1 LKAYNKLNYN
11 LTILS
16 ILLIFLG
23 SGCSLT
29 RRLKGNESL
38 VRKITIKGVDKEFSD
53 AAANYVD
60 KEQQPNNVINLQ
72 LYYFFSRKGKKD
84 IGEPPAILDSNLV
97 EFSRVQIERF
107 VQNKGYLKAKVA
119 DTIIVKKRKA
129 ELVFTAT
136 EGPMFKIRTISDSI
150 ADKKVQALYRL
161 NRKRFSH
168 VQPGG
173 RFDTDS
179 LAYDRDEFY
188 QIMKRNGYYDFY
200 RQYIT
205 FTYDS
210 TFRSGVVDLKMIID
224 NPAGK
229 TSHPIY
235 TINNTLIT
243 MSNSAG
249 RTPGKQDTLQVDS
262 QFRYVD
268 FSHKFLPHTVT
279 DYVYQR
285 KGQLYDADKQTLTTS
300 RLSELNEFRNV
311 PNPTYTKLA
320 DSTNRLNT
328 KIDITPLKQMSDRVE
343 GEFLFNA
350 GQYGFNLGNTFTDR
364 NLFKQAAILQIK
376 LNWSVLFDN
385 GHNINNPNGVEN
397 QDFRIGATLTYPR
410 IISPFTFPVLGKY
423 GVPHTTFS
431 TNYQL
436 FYQDNLVQRQSFT
449 NAITYDFAETARKL
463 HSITPIDIEYSR
475 GVINPVAQQELLSK
489 NLYAYS
495 YLIGRTIFTT
505 GSQYTFQYN
514 AIELNSFSDFTYFRG
529 TIDVGGNT
537 LALLSRIFNTGKDSL
552 GARTFAGRA
561 FAQYAKAEV
570 DLRIYRSLGGERQ
583 LIFRVNPGI
592 GVPYGNSND
601 INWIFEKEF
610 YTGGANDMR
619 AWLPRTL
626 GPGQFNRAT
635 FYGPPGVPGI
645 PSKGDTLR
653 TRLKY
658 LDQFGEV
665 KLITNLEYR
674 YKLADNFFGAKLKG
688 AVFIDGGNI
697 WRLNP
702 QPGDPNVN
710 FRFNNVLQS
719 SALDIGTGLRF
730 DLSFFVFRLDAA
742 FKFKDPQFNGSDQWV
757 LLNHFNELF
766 HTGPFKTAYQ
776 LNNSGDTYNFMQLN
790 FGIGMPF

>member
-1 LKAYNKLNYN
+1 
-11 LTILS
+11 
-16 ILLIFLG
+16 LIFLG

-29 RRLKGNESL
+29 RHLKDNQAL
-38 VRKITIKGVDKEFSD
+38 VRKNVIKGVDKEFAD
-53 AAANYVD
+53 AALNYVD

-72 LYYFFSRKGKKD
+72 FYYLFSQNGKKD
-84 IGEPPAILDSNLV
+84 IGEPPNLLDSNLV

-107 VQNKGYLKAKVA
+107 LQNKGYLKARVV
-119 DTIIVKKRKA
+119 DTIVVKKKKA
-129 ELVFTAT
+129 TLIFTAA
-136 EGPMFKIRTISDSI
+136 EGPMFKIRKIEDSI
-150 ADKKVQALYRL
+150 ADKKVADLYHV

-188 QIMKRNGYYDFY
+188 QVMKRNGYFDFY

-210 TFRSGVVDLKMIID
+210 TFRSSVVDLKMIIE

-229 TSHPIY
+229 SAHPIY

-243 MSNSAG
+243 VASG
-249 RTPGKQDTLQVDS
+249 TGKTTGKEDTLQVDS
-262 QFRYVD
+262 QFRFVD
-268 FSHKFLPHTVT
+268 FSHRFLPRTVT

-285 KGQLYDADKQTLTTS
+285 KGQIYDVDKQTLTTS
-300 RLSELNEFRNV
+300 RLSELNVFRNV
-311 PNPTYTKLA
+311 PNPTYTKSP

-328 KIDITPLKQMSDRVE
+328 KIDMVPLKKMSDRVE

-350 GQYGFNLGNTFTDR
+350 GQYGFNIGNTFTERD
-364 NLFKQAAILQIK
+364 LFKEAAILQIK
-376 LNWSVLFDN
+376 LNASELFDN
-385 GHNINNPNGVEN
+385 ANNKTNPNGVEN
-397 QDFRIGATLTYPR
+397 QDYRIGATLTYPR
-410 IISPFTFPVLGKY
+410 IISPFTFPILGKY

-436 FYQDNLVQRQSFT
+436 FYQKDLVQRESFT
-449 NAITYDFAETARKL
+449 TAVTYDFAETARKQ
-463 HSITPIDIEYSR
+463 HSITPIDIEYSH
-475 GVINPVAQQELLSK
+475 GVINPTANALLLQK
-489 NLYAYS
+489 NLFAYS

-514 AIELNSFSDFTYFRG
+514 AIELNSFSNFTYFRG
-529 TIDVGGNT
+529 TVDVGGNT
-537 LALLSRIFNTGKDSL
+537 LALLSKIFNTGKDSL
-552 GARTFAGRA
+552 GSRTLAGRA
-561 FAQYAKAEV
+561 FAQYVKGEV

-583 LIFRVNPGI
+583 FIFRFNPGL
-592 GVPYGNSND
+592 GVPYGNSNVD
-601 INWIFEKEF
+601 NWIFEKEF

-635 FYGPPGVPGI
+635 FYGPASDNPNI

-674 YKLADNFFGAKLKG
+674 YKLADDFFGSKLKG
-688 AVFIDGGNI
+688 AVFLDAGNI
-697 WRLNP
+697 WRLKS
-702 QPGDPNVN
+702 QPGDPNVE
-710 FRFNNVLQS
+710 FRVNNILQS
-719 SALDIGTGLRF
+719 SAMDIGTGLRF

-757 LLNHFNELF
+757 LINHFDELF
-766 HTGPFKTAYQ
+766 HSGPFKQAYQ
-776 LNNSGDTYNFMQLN
+776 HNNSGDTYNFMQLN

>member
-1 LKAYNKLNYN
+1 MKA
-11 LTILS
+11 
-16 ILLIFLG
+16 
-23 SGCSLT
+23 
-29 RRLKGNESL
+29 
-38 VRKITIKGVDKEFSD
+38 
-53 AAANYVD
+53 
-60 KEQQPNNVINLQ
+60 
-72 LYYFFSRKGKKD
+72 
-84 IGEPPAILDSNLV
+84 
-97 EFSRVQIERF
+97 RVT
-107 VQNKGYLKAKVA
+107 
-119 DTIIVKKRKA
+119 DTIVVKKKKA
-129 ELVFTAT
+129 ELIFTAN
-136 EGPMFKIRTISDSI
+136 EGPLFKIRTITDSI
-150 ADKKVQALYRL
+150 TDSKVRSLYRV

-210 TFRSGVVDLKMIID
+210 TFRSSVVDVKMIID

-229 TSHPIY
+229 SAHPVY
-235 TINNTLIT
+235 TINNTLIVI
-243 MSNSAG
+243 SSSAG
-249 RTPGKQDTLQVDS
+249 RKRGTADTLQVDS
-262 QFRYVD
+262 QFRFVD
-268 FSHKFLPHTVT
+268 FSHKFSPRTVT
-279 DYVYQR
+279 EYVFQR
-285 KGQLYDADKQTLTTS
+285 KGEIYDVDKQTLTTS

-311 PNPTYTKLA
+311 PNPTYTKLP

-328 KIDITPLKQMSDRVE
+328 KIDITPLKQMSDRIE
-343 GEFLFNA
+343 GEVLFNA

-385 GHNINNPNGVEN
+385 GHNASNPNGVEN
-397 QDFRIGATLTYPR
+397 QDFRIGASLSYPR

-436 FYQDNLVQRQSFT
+436 FYQNNLVQRQSFT

-463 HSITPIDIEYSR
+463 HSITPIDIEFSR
-475 GVINPVAQQELLSK
+475 GVINPVAQKELLSNK
-489 NLYAYS
+489 LYAYS

-514 AIELNSFSDFTYFRG
+514 AIELNSFSNFTYFRG

-537 LALLSRIFNTGKDSL
+537 LALLSRIFNTGRDSL

-561 FAQYAKAEV
+561 FAQYAKVEG
-570 DLRIYRSLGGERQ
+570 DWRIYRSLGGERQ
-583 LIFRVNPGI
+583 LIFRINPGL

-601 INWIFEKEF
+601 KDWIFEKEF
-610 YTGGANDMR
+610 YTGGANDLR

-635 FYGPPGVPGI
+635 FYGPPGTAAL
-645 PSKGDTLR
+645 PSRGDSLR
-653 TRLKY
+653 TRVKY

-674 YKLADNFFGAKLKG
+674 YKIADDFFGSKLKG

-697 WRLNP
+697 WRLRP

-710 FRFNNVLQS
+710 FRLNNILQS

-757 LLNHFNELF
+757 LINHFNELF